1 MQNQEHSLTTPLY
14 DLHLTNGAKMVP
26 FAGYSMPVNY
36 RSGIIKEHLH
46 TREHSGLFDV
56 SHMGQI
62 IVQGSEIATK
72 LETVLPVDLVSLGDG
87 YQKYALLLDARGG
100 VTDDLMAINRG
111 DHYML
116 VVNAACKHQDLAYL
130 ESSLGGQLEFT
141 LWEDRALLALQ
152 GPASSM
158 VLESAGQSLAAM
170 KFMQVSEMN
179 LFGCECIVSRS
190 GYTGED
196 GFEISVSASQATSLA
211 ESLLSHPEVEL
222 IGLGARDSLRLEAG
236 LCLYGQDM
244 DTSSTPIEAGLKWAI
259 SPARRNSGARNG
271 GFPGAARILDQ
282 LDNGADRKLVG
293 LLPQGRAPMRTGT
306 RLFDQDQNEA
316 GIITSGGFSP
326 SLGHPVSM
334 GYVDAKLTAPGT
346 SLQAEVRSKL
356 LPVSVTKLPFVAH
369 RYYR

>member
-1 MQNQEHSLTTPLY
+1 MQDQEQSLKTPLY
-14 DLHLTNGAKMVP
+14 DLHLANSAKMVP

-36 RSGIIKEHLH
+36 GSGIIKEHLH
-46 TREHSGLFDV
+46 TRNHSGLFDV

-62 IVQGSEIATK
+62 IVRGSEIATH
-72 LETVLPVDLVSLGDG
+72 LETLLPVDLLGLG
-87 YQKYALLLDARGG
+87 IGMQKYALLLDARGG
-100 VTDDLMAINRG
+100 VTDDLMVINGG
-111 DHYML
+111 DHFNL

-130 ESSLGGQLEFT
+130 VSSLGGQLEFE

-152 GPASSM
+152 GPASPV

-170 KFMQVSEMN
+170 KFMQVAEMN

-196 GFEISVSASQATSLA
+196 GFEISVSAAQAIPLA
-211 ESLLSHPEVEL
+211 EGLMSHPEVEL

-244 DTSSTPIEAGLKWAI
+244 DTNSTPIEAGLKWAI
-259 SPARRNSGARNG
+259 SPVRRSSGARSG
-271 GFPGAARILDQ
+271 GFPGAETILQQ

-306 RLFDQDQNEA
+306 RLFDQDQNDA
-316 GIITSGGFSP
+316 GFITSGGFSP

-334 GYVDAKLTAPGT
+334 GYVAAEFTAPGT
-346 SLQAEVRSKL
+346 LLQAEVRSKL
-356 LPVSVTKLPFVAH
+356 LPVSVTKLPFVTH